1 MKKILAIIFAV
12 MMAVSVAACRENSDG
27 TASGGSEMA
36 SAQVRTVTDL
46 LGREVAIPEQINRV
60 AAINS
65 AARMLTYAGA
75 ADKLVG
81 CTDMDKEAQAGMPYT
96 YVNADRFSSL
106 ASVGSGGSSDT
117 VYTEE
122 LVTLAPDLIFAFTT
136 DTELLDEVQAQTG
149 IPVVGLYAKE
159 IFDESFYQTLELAGS
174 IMGTEEHCAQIVS
187 SMKEWQQDLQDRTR
201 DIPEEEKPSVYSGAV
216 SFKGG
221 HGFEG
226 TYGAY
231 PPFVAVNANN
241 VVDSTGKTGSML
253 IDLEKVT
260 VWDPDIIFLNPLNMN
275 LVNEDY
281 EKNAAFYDNLTAVKE
296 GRVYTQVAFNYNSC
310 NMEIAMADAY
320 YAGTVIYP
328 EAFSDVD
335 FEEKAEEIFRVM
347 LGQDYLK
354 VLEEAGIGFGELT
367 IGK

>member
-1 MKKILAIIFAV
+1 
-12 MMAVSVAACRENSDG
+12 
-27 TASGGSEMA
+27 MA
-36 SAQVRTVTDL
+36 STPVRTVTDL

-65 AARMLTYAGA
+65 AARMSTYAGA

-106 ASVGSGGSSDT
+106 ASLVRWLSDT

-260 VWDPDIIFLNPLNMN
+260 V
-275 LVNEDY
+275 
-281 EKNAAFYDNLTAVKE
+281 
-296 GRVYTQVAFNYNSC
+296 
-310 NMEIAMADAY
+310 
-320 YAGTVIYP
+320 
-328 EAFSDVD
+328 
-335 FEEKAEEIFRVM
+335 
-347 LGQDYLK
+347 
-354 VLEEAGIGFGELT
+354 GIPTLSSL
-367 IGK
+367 IR